1 MIVSLI
7 VAAAENDVIGRQ
19 NDLPWRLSADLQRF
33 KKLTMGHAV
42 VMGRKT
48 YESIGR
54 PLPGRLNII
63 VTRDRGWRAE
73 GVETAGSLDD
83 AIVLARARA
92 RCMAGIDE
100 IAIIGGG
107 EIYAQALPLADRLY
121 VTHVLASPEGD
132 TRFPE
137 ISPSVWAQEHCED
150 LPAGERDSHATR
162 FCVYRRRQAR
172 M

>member
-54 PLPGRLNII
+54 PLPGRRMIV
-63 VTRDRGWRAE
+63 VTRQVDYRAD
-73 GVETAGSLDD
+73 GVEVVASPD
-83 AIVLARARA
+83 AAIELAQDRQ
-92 RCMAGIDE
+92 E
-100 IAIIGGG
+100 TELFIIGGA
-107 EIYAQALPLADRLY
+107 EVFAHFLPRADQLY
-121 VTHVLASPEGD
+121 WTRVHDSIDGD
-132 TRFPE
+132 VRFPAFDRQQWRLVE
-137 ISPSVWAQEHCED
+137 STRHEADAKNEHPYSFE
-150 LPAGERDSHATR
+150 LYERAP
-162 FCVYRRRQAR
+162 
-172 M
+172 

>member
-54 PLPGRLNII
+54 PLPGRRMIV
-63 VTRDRGWRAE
+63 VTRQADYQAD
-73 GVETAGSLDD
+73 GVEVVGSMEAAVD
-83 AIVLARARA
+83 LAAKQ
-92 RCMAGIDE
+92 GE
-100 IAIIGGG
+100 TELFIIGGA
-107 EIYAQALPLADRLY
+107 EIFAHFLPRADRLY
-121 VTHVLASPEGD
+121 WTRVHSFVDGD
-132 TRFPE
+132 VRFPAYDRGAWRLVE
-137 ISPSVWAQEHCED
+137 SVRQEADAKNEHPYSFE
-150 LPAGERDSHATR
+150 LYER
-162 FCVYRRRQAR
+162 VP
-172 M
+172 

>member
-54 PLPGRLNII
+54 PLPGRRMIV
-63 VTRDRGWRAE
+63 VTRQPDYLAE
-73 GVETAGSLDD
+73 GVEVVGDMQAAFD
-83 AIVLARARA
+83 LAAA
-92 RCMAGIDE
+92 QGE
-100 IAIIGGG
+100 TELFVIGGA
-107 EIYAQALPLADRLY
+107 EIFAHFLPRVDRLY
-121 VTHVLASPEGD
+121 WTRVHAIVDGD
-132 TRFPE
+132 VRFPAFARRE
-137 ISPSVWAQEHCED
+137 WQLIESVRHEADAKNEHPYSFE
-150 LPAGERDSHATR
+150 LYERVS
-162 FCVYRRRQAR
+162 
-172 M
+172 